1 MFSSFTNSIYTISFI
16 SPFFD
21 IKLILN
27 QLNTKECLVSDVFF
41 LFFKKTFQ
49 NLIQPSKNL

>member
-1 MFSSFTNSIYTISFI
+1 MLSSFTNSIYTISFI